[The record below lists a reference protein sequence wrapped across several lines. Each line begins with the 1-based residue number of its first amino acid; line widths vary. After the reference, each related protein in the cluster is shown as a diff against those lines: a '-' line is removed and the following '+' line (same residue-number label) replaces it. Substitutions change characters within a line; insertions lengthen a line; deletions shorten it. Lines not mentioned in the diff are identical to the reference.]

1 MGTNDGEPEGEQG
14 MEQETGAADKGW
26 ECAEI
31 GSGEPNYNQSGFK
44 MSSPRD
50 SPFNVSSFSA
60 NILSNYK
67 KLELTP

>member
-14 MEQETGAADKGW
+14 MEPETGAADKDW
-26 ECAEI
+26 ERGAKL
-31 GSGEPNYNQSGFK
+31 NYNQSGFK
-44 MSSPRD
+44 MSLPRHSPPPA
-50 SPFNVSSFSA
+50 SMFPQSSA

>member
-31 GSGEPNYNQSGFK
+31 GSGEPN
-44 MSSPRD
+44 
-50 SPFNVSSFSA
+50 
-60 NILSNYK
+60 
-67 KLELTP
+67 